1 MNKTFLRNFL
11 LCALVAVGVSANAA
25 TVNVTQSITANT
37 TWTKN
42 NVYILFGDIFV
53 KDGATL
59 TIEAGTLIK
68 GNKQS
73 LSRLVVTKTGKINAN
88 GTAAEPIVF
97 TSNEPA
103 GSRRRAD
110 WAGLAICGSAPI
122 NTKDGSGNSITK
134 LLECGTGN
142 EYEYGGNNADD
153 SSGVLRYVRIE
164 YAGYVCGANAELNS
178 LTLGGV
184 GRKTVISHIMVS
196 YGQDDGIEFFGGN
209 VNADHVVSYGS
220 RDDDMDTDD
229 GYSGKVQF
237 GLIVRVDT
245 IADQGDISNAFESDN
260 DPNGTYNT
268 PFTGAVFSN
277 FTIVGPAPTVAST
290 IDAKYGWAFRLR
302 RNTGINVFNTIVLG
316 YRDGLRIEGSGSQAK
331 ATGDTLEFKNNIIAG
346 CKGKYAEAAF
356 DTAYLANVAT
366 SNRVYAGNAN
376 DSLKLAAPYTPSA
389 YDFRPQSGSPALT
402 GASFTNIKL
411 SDFSNTTYVGA
422 FDGTNNW
429 LDSWTNFSPQTTPY
443 AAPNAIEDVVTG
455 SIINVYPSPASDNVT
470 LSINASEATDIQ
482 ITVLDINGK
491 VMQAT
496 ATSLVFGDNNKIQFN
511 TASYSNGVY
520 FMNLRGNG
528 FDTNIRFFV
537 AR

>member
-11 LCALVAVGVSANAA
+11 LCSLAAVGVSASAA
-25 TVNVTQSITANT
+25 TVNVNASITTST

-59 TIEAGTLIK
+59 TIQEGTVIK

-73 LSRLVVTKTGKINAN
+73 LSRLVITKTGKINAN

-97 TSNEPA
+97 TSNEAA
-103 GSRRRAD
+103 GNRKRAD

-122 NTKDGSGNSITK
+122 NQKNAQGNPDIKT
-134 LLECGTGN
+134 LECGVGT

-184 GRKTVISHIMVS
+184 GRKTVISHVQVS

-209 VNADHVVSYGS
+209 VNADHIVSYGS

-229 GYSGKVQF
+229 GFSGKVQF

-260 DPNGTYNT
+260 DPNGTYNK
-268 PFTGAVFSN
+268 PNTGGVFSN
-277 FTIVGPAPTVAST
+277 FTIVGPAKTTTST

-302 RNTGINVFNTIVLG
+302 RNTALNVFNTIVLG
-316 YRDGLRIEGSGSQAK
+316 YKDGLRIEGTGAQNK
-331 ATGDTLEFKNNIIAG
+331 ATNDTLEFEHNIIAG
-346 CKGKYAEAAF
+346 CAGNYAYAAF
-356 DTAYLANVAT
+356 DTAYLANAAHDI
-366 SNRVYAGNAN
+366 RVYGGNAN

-389 YDFRPQSGSPALT
+389 YDFRPGAGSPALT
-402 GASFTNIKL
+402 GGTFTNIKL
-411 SDFSNTTYVGA
+411 ADFAPTTYVGA

-455 SIINVYPSPASDNVT
+455 SVINVYPSPASDKVT
-470 LSINASEATDIQ
+470 LAIDAADAVDIT
-482 ITVLDINGK
+482 ITVIDLNGK
-491 VMQAT
+491 VMEAT
-496 ATSLVFGDNNKIQFN
+496 AASLVSGKNNNIQFN
-511 TASYSNGVY
+511 TSGYANGVY